1 MSFLLICRL
10 PGHPTQTHT
19 QRYRKSKHGVGFER
33 TLRTEEL
40 AGDVEG
46 LTSHDDDLLAI
57 EQLLGNSAGQA
68 TKEVSLAVNDDLSN
82 PSALA
87 HISSHILVCI

>member
-1 MSFLLICRL
+1 MYTTI
-10 PGHPTQTHT
+10 P
-19 QRYRKSKHGVGFER
+19 KSKYGIGFER

-40 AGDVEG
+40 AGDVKG

-68 TKEVSLAVNDDLSN
+68 TKKVSLAVNDDLR
-82 PSALA
+82 
-87 HISSHILVCI
+87 